1 MRALTG
7 THPPPAPAPADA
19 AADLLAGAFEL
30 HAPALHRYLAARVGR
45 DVAAELVAD
54 TFARAFRQRA
64 RFDPERGTV
73 RGWLY
78 GIAENGLRAHR
89 RSEHRRLRA
98 LGRLEADWTPAHH
111 ADAPAGTAFLHA
123 VARLDAADRELIL
136 LLAWGEL
143 TYEEIAQ
150 ATGRTHAAVRSRLA
164 RLRAELRATLAEE
177 SP

>member
-7 THPPPAPAPADA
+7 THPPPPAAADA
-19 AADLLAGAFEL
+19 AGDLLAGAFEQ

-45 DVAAELVAD
+45 DVAAEIVAD
-54 TFARAFRQRA
+54 TFARAFRERA
-64 RFDPERGTV
+64 RFDPERGTL

-78 GIAENGLRAHR
+78 GIAENGLRTHR

-98 LGRLEADWTPAHH
+98 LGRLEAEWTPAHAT
-111 ADAPAGTAFLHA
+111 ADPAATAFLHA
-123 VARLDAADRELIL
+123 IARLDAGDRELIL

-143 TYEEIAQ
+143 SYEEIAQ

-164 RLRAELRATLAEE
+164 RIRAALRDALAKEV
-177 SP
+177 S

>member
-1 MRALTG
+1 
-7 THPPPAPAPADA
+7 
-19 AADLLAGAFEL
+19 
-30 HAPALHRYLAARVGR
+30 
-45 DVAAELVAD
+45 
-54 TFARAFRQRA
+54 
-64 RFDPERGTV
+64 
-73 RGWLY
+73 
-78 GIAENGLRAHR
+78 
-89 RSEHRRLRA
+89 
-98 LGRLEADWTPAHH
+98 
-111 ADAPAGTAFLHA
+111 